1 MCQLERYVA
10 RLKDERAV
18 LEWLL
23 EQLETESGVSG
34 EGIQSTPEWV
44 EQVKLRLAKID
55 TFLNAVEG

>member
-1 MCQLERYVA
+1 
-10 RLKDERAV
+10 LKDERAV

>member
-1 MCQLERYVA
+1 
-10 RLKDERAV
+10 LKDERAV

-44 EQVKLRLAKID
+44 EQVESWDIRKIRTFSCHLAGWLD
-55 TFLNAVEG
+55 R